1 MSFETTSIWRI
12 FFRYHLQA
20 LRHLYVLAA
29 EPRLLVPRDIESKEL
44 VSCHVEVELCD
55 TIWYKGRTLVM
66 TAPVMLPELKY
77 LKRVTIQDS
86 RYHQVKVTIKLKS
99 EHWTWIELIVLK
111 LFGFIP
117 DYIQFGLWILES
129 VKTTFVRFRNRPHQA
144 ESRMLV
150 IQRWPTRV

>member
-1 MSFETTSIWRI
+1 MFFSTELHTRNLVSKNFYVCINVQSVRASNLYSKY
-12 FFRYHLQA
+12 FPSLFRYHLQA

-29 EPRLLVPRDIESKEL
+29 EPRLLVPRDIESKDL

-86 RYHQVKVTIKLKS
+86 RYHQV
-99 EHWTWIELIVLK
+99 
-111 LFGFIP
+111 
-117 DYIQFGLWILES
+117 
-129 VKTTFVRFRNRPHQA
+129 
-144 ESRMLV
+144 
-150 IQRWPTRV
+150 